1 MSIVYQVLGK
11 AGHDNALFVWVTS
24 GQAIHRLLFDCGENC
39 VAEVPYTD
47 VLAIDHLFFSHL
59 HMDHIGGF
67 DTFFRSVF
75 NRTSRRNA
83 VWGPPGTSRIMHH
96 RFRGFLWNLNA
107 DQPGQWFVHDIYPD
121 YIDRFRYDVSEA
133 FERAHIAG
141 REPHRLPCHGMP
153 QGYPARSTQRGFG
166 RQLLDEATFT
176 VEALHME
183 HAGPSLAYLI
193 REKPRFNVD
202 RAKLAELGL
211 QPGPWLERVKVRRAD
226 EASLLELD
234 GATYELAALRE
245 TLLVEKPGESLAY
258 LTDFILDQAALE
270 QLVPALHG
278 YQTLICESQ
287 YCHADALLAQRNF
300 HMTAVQAAELA
311 RQAQVERLILFHI
324 SDRYDR
330 REWLALL
337 DEARAIFPNTTFP
350 QHWGLTEANV

>member
-47 VLAIDHLFFSHL
+47 VLALDHLFFSHL

-67 DTFFRSVF
+67 DSFFRSVF

-83 VWGPPGTSRIMHH
+83 VWGPSGTSRIMHH

-107 DQPGQWFVHDIYPD
+107 DQPGQWFVHDIYPER
-121 YIDRFRYDVSEA
+121 IERFRYAVSEA
-133 FERAHIAG
+133 FEQAHPAG
-141 REPHRLPCHGMP
+141 SESFSRKLI
-153 QGYPARSTQRGFG
+153 
-166 RQLLDEATFT
+166 DEATFT

-202 RAKLAELGL
+202 RAKLVALGL

-226 EASLLELD
+226 EAPRLEID
-234 GATYELAALRE
+234 GATYELAALRD

-258 LTDFILDQAALE
+258 LTDFILDRAALE
-270 QLVPALHG
+270 RLVPALHG
-278 YQTLICESQ
+278 YRTLICESQ
-287 YCHADALLAQRNF
+287 YCQADALLAQRNY
-300 HMTAVQAAELA
+300 HMTAAQAAELA

-330 REWLALL
+330 REWLTLL

-350 QHWGLTEANV
+350 NHWGLTGGDV

>member
-24 GQAIHRLLFDCGENC
+24 GQAIQRLLFDCGEGC
-39 VAEVPYTD
+39 VAEVPYAD
-47 VLAIDHLFFSHL
+47 VLAIDHLLFSHL

-121 YIDRFRYDVSEA
+121 RIERFRYAVSEA
-133 FERAHIAG
+133 FEQMHPAG
-141 REPHRLPCHGMP
+141 GE
-153 QGYPARSTQRGFG
+153 SFRGV
-166 RQLLDEATFT
+166 LLDEATFT

-202 RAKLAELGL
+202 RAKLERLGL
-211 QPGPWLERVKVRRAD
+211 RPGPWLERVKVRRAD
-226 EASLLELD
+226 EAPLLEIE
-234 GATYELAALRE
+234 GAIYELAALRD
-245 TLLVEKPGESLAY
+245 TLLVEKPGDSLAY
-258 LTDFILDQAALE
+258 LTDFILDRAAME
-270 QLVPALHG
+270 RLVPALHG

-287 YCHADALLAQRNF
+287 YCQADAALAQRNY

-311 RQAQVERLILFHI
+311 RQAQVEQLILFHI

-330 REWLALL
+330 QQWLSLL
-337 DEARAIFPNTTFP
+337 AEAQAIFPNTTFP
-350 QHWGLTEANV
+350 QHWALVDAAV